1 MTLAEKTLYHQIHP
15 VKLLVDWVAGV
26 LSLYFFWQ
34 HEPAIALVIALAP
47 PILASA
53 IILHFADLE
62 SLKQSAFGRY
72 VAQHMTPA
80 MQAVR
85 FGGYVL
91 AALGAWLNLWWLVV
105 MGLLVVVL
113 GWARGLIGG

>member
-1 MTLAEKTLYHQIHP
+1 MSFAERPLYHQIHP
-15 VKLLVDWVAGV
+15 VKLLVDWLAGV

-34 HEPAIALVIALAP
+34 HEPAIALVIALVP

-53 IILHFADLE
+53 IILHYADLE
-62 SLKQSAFGRY
+62 SLKKSPFGRY

-91 AALGAWLNLWWLVV
+91 SALGASLNLL
-105 MGLLVVVL
+105 
-113 GWARGLIGG
+113 